1 MKNILLV
8 YVLIS
13 NLILAQSHTIF
24 DINNI
29 SLPLDNRGTLGYIYL
44 PPSIHGTFDSIQFIF
59 SGGFWLSGYNDDTL
73 WANGMAVA
81 SLTEN
86 YIPGNVDSNQYD
98 PRYDIYLAE
107 NSGYINYVEWN
118 RYKFAVNNGAEFY
131 DGDGNGYYDPV
142 DLNGNNRWDA
152 NEDKPDVLGLGSQTA
167 WCVFNDGVENR
178 IRFEGVEPLGIEI
191 HQSVFGFSPYIAPQL
206 QNVIFIKNK
215 IINTG
220 KVNSLLDSVYFT
232 AWADADLGIDYEDD
246 LVGSDT
252 LLNSGF
258 IYNEM
263 ENDPGFGIENPS
275 FFITLLQGPQSYIPG
290 ETFIDN
296 NSNNIYDAGIDT
308 PIDTAYNRKGS
319 ELGIESFPGAK
330 NLKMTS
336 FTNTVSSDPVYGD
349 PRDEYEARNYMTGKL
364 PNGQMYDPCA
374 ITPYGGVAGGID
386 CNLVN
391 PLYWFSGDPINN
403 IGWLNTVG
411 SDKRVA
417 INSGPFSLEV
427 GKPITI
433 IYAYIIGRGTDRLNS
448 ITKAREI
455 AEFTHQFYQSN
466 FDDNLVSVE
475 EEIENIPS
483 EFILHQ
489 NYPNPF
495 NPSTKISWQS
505 PVNSHQTLKVY
516 DVLGNEV
523 TTLINEFR
531 NAGSYSVEFN
541 PVSSI
546 KNLASGI
553 YFYKL
558 QIGSFI
564 QTKKMILLK

>member
-8 YVLIS
+8 CVLIS
-13 NLILAQSHTIF
+13 NFILAQTQTIF

-29 SLPLDNRGTLGYIYL
+29 SLPLDNKGNLGYIYL
-44 PPSIHGTFDSIQFIF
+44 PPSVHGTFDNIQFIF
-59 SGGFWLSGYNDDTL
+59 SGGFWFSGYNGDTL
-73 WANGMAVA
+73 WANGMASA
-81 SLTEN
+81 SLIEN

-98 PRYDIYLAE
+98 PRYDIYLAS
-107 NSGYINYVEWN
+107 NSGYIDYAEWN
-118 RYKFAVNNGAEFY
+118 RYKFAVANGAEYY
-131 DGDGNGYYDPV
+131 DGDENGYYDPV
-142 DLNGNNRWDA
+142 DLNGNNRWDPE
-152 NEDKPDVLGLGSQTA
+152 EDKPDVFGVGTQTA

-178 IRFEGVEPLGIEI
+178 IRFSETLPLGIEI
-191 HQSVFGFSPYIAPQL
+191 HQSVFGFSPYIAPQI
-206 QNVIFIKNK
+206 QNVIFIRYK

-232 AWADADLGIDYEDD
+232 AWADADLGIDFEDD

-258 IYNEM
+258 VYNEM
-263 ENDPGFGIENPS
+263 ETDPGFGIENPS
-275 FFITLLQGPQSYIPG
+275 FFITLLQGPHSYIPG
-290 ETFIDN
+290 ETFLDN

-349 PRDEYEARNYMTGKL
+349 PHDEYEARNYMTGKL

-374 ITPYGGVAGGID
+374 ITPYGGVVGGID

-411 SDKRVA
+411 SDKRVV
-417 INSGPFSLEV
+417 INSGPFNLEV

-475 EEIENIPS
+475 EEIANIPS
-483 EFILHQ
+483 EFILYQ

-495 NPSTKISWQS
+495 NPSTTISWQS
-505 PVNSHQTLKVY
+505 PVSGHQTLKVY

-523 TTLINEFR
+523 ATLVNQEQSV
-531 NAGSYSVEFN
+531 GSYRVDFDASHL
-541 PVSSI
+541 SS
-546 KNLASGI
+546 GV
-553 YFYKL
+553 YFYQLKA
-558 QIGSFI
+558 GSFI
-564 QTKKMILLK
+564 QTKKMISLK